1 MRRSSLWTKTVAFG
15 ILVAASVLGNVSF
28 SASRAK
34 PIDAVPASASRASTD
49 LPRLLR
55 GDAAM
60 GIHTSAAGRASE
72 AAVDDDRDVAGSE
85 ASSEGEVVPAIYAWD
100 PDVRFVF
107 YRHVSKW
114 M

>member
-15 ILVAASVLGNVSF
+15 ILVAASVLGNVSL
-28 SASRAK
+28 SASRTK
-34 PIDAVPASASRASTD
+34 PAASFSAPLAAAPSPTLLPGDSAASLHAST
-49 LPRLLR
+49 
-55 GDAAM
+55 
-60 GIHTSAAGRASE
+60 AGRPSE
-72 AAVDDDRDVAGSE
+72 VDDRDVASGE
-85 ASSEGEVVPAIYAWD
+85 ASSDGEVVPAIYAWD